1 MPTKSGYAA
10 IIGKPNAGKSTLLNA
25 ILESKLSIVTPKP
38 QTTRKRVLGIY
49 TNGDNQ
55 IIFLDT
61 PGIINPRYTMQKI
74 MMDYVSESIN
84 ESDVV
89 IALIDMEKYAEEGI
103 PEAIMQIA
111 TNSGKPVICVLN
123 KVDRLLDRK
132 MILPVIE
139 ELNALKVFA
148 DIIPAAALKK
158 MNVDDIIETI
168 TRHLP
173 EHEFYFDED
182 LLSTQTERFFVS
194 ELIRENIFILTK
206 EELPYSTEVSIL
218 EFKERAYG
226 KWYIHAE
233 IIVERD
239 SQKRIIIGSEGKLIK
254 EIGERSR
261 IKIEEHL
268 GEEVFLELFV
278 KVRPNWRDD
287 SHKLRSF
294 GY

>member
-158 MNVDDIIETI
+158 MNIDDIIETI
-168 TRHLP
+168 TKHLP

>member
-89 IALIDMEKYAEEGI
+89 IALIDMDKYAEEGI

-158 MNVDDIIETI
+158 MNIDDIIETI
-168 TRHLP
+168 TKHLP

-182 LLSTQTERFFVS
+182 LLSTQNERFFVS